1 MCRSYLKPLEMA
13 SHIFITSHQTLRPY
27 QPFPSIT
34 EVDSGYFL
42 QPEILELQD
51 SLDPKISGEFFAL
64 KNEFLGKTPG
74 LSSRF

>member
-1 MCRSYLKPLEMA
+1 M
-13 SHIFITSHQTLRPY
+13 
-27 QPFPSIT
+27 
-34 EVDSGYFL
+34 DSGYYL